1 TAGEGGPYGMAL
13 LAAFMLC
20 AEECG
25 TLEQFLNDIVF
36 KNTEV
41 SVMAP
46 DEADVKG
53 FDKYME
59 SYRNLLDVERTA
71 VNSL

>member
-1 TAGEGGPYGMAL
+1 
-13 LAAFMLC
+13 
-20 AEECG
+20 
-25 TLEQFLNDIVF
+25 
-36 KNTEV
+36 
-41 SVMAP
+41 MAP

-53 FDKYME
+53 FDKYMV